1 MEEKHEI
8 IAPNFISKPS
18 SMSSPTHAPYKH
30 IAAKVELKGIR
41 LTILTTGRDE
51 ILALLTGLP
60 LALSKHRITTR
71 IYFQL
76 QVSYTDYNKF
86 S

>member
-41 LTILTTGRDE
+41 LTIFKGVNPKLARA
-51 ILALLTGLP
+51 ILIYSLKPANS
-60 LALSKHRITTR
+60 LSMSSFSTP
-71 IYFQL
+71 IYL
-76 QVSYTDYNKF
+76 KVIACEE
-86 S
+86 

>member
-1 MEEKHEI
+1 MKEKHEI

-51 ILALLTGLP
+51 ILALPNWLTFGFENGCHNIML
-60 LALSKHRITTR
+60 LFHKEILL
-71 IYFQL
+71 Y
-76 QVSYTDYNKF
+76 
-86 S
+86 